1 VAFFTVSAAEQA
13 SIAAS
18 GNQRP
23 ASPWELRVSG
33 RLVPGTE
40 AGGREVQSGGRPC
53 PRPGA
58 AQCPLPR

>member
-23 ASPWELRVSG
+23 ANPSKLRVRG
-33 RLVPGTE
+33 RL
-40 AGGREVQSGGRPC
+40 GGFRVTGK
-53 PRPGA
+53 
-58 AQCPLPR
+58 